1 MVSEFI
7 TPWSD
12 FLYGNVKHKMSILS
26 VLKDGNTNTS
36 AIIFQAKIRTDIQ
49 ENLNSMM
56 LWTKLVSCQTA
67 LIEACIVCKIDEN
80 LLVLS
85 AEQLRLQSSNCSIH
99 FDHRTARHTSTHHRW
114 EQQKL

>member
-1 MVSEFI
+1 
-7 TPWSD
+7 
-12 FLYGNVKHKMSILS
+12 MSILS

-56 LWTKLVSCQTA
+56 LWTKLVSYQTA
-67 LIEACIVCKIDEN
+67 LIEACMVCKTDEN

-85 AEQLRLQSSNCSIH
+85 AEQLRLQSSNCSILTTGLQGIQVPITGGSSRNCESYYVLQ
-99 FDHRTARHTSTHHRW
+99 DTQLLPDINGIA
-114 EQQKL
+114 